1 MTKKQPPANLETAPT
16 KKKYQKPSL
25 RTENLMTFGAL
36 CNGTTA
42 GQRKQSTGAPNFCN
56 ATKLLS

>member
-1 MTKKQPPANLETAPT
+1 MTKNPPKAKPETAT
-16 KKKYQKPSL
+16 SKKKYQKPSL

-36 CNGTTA
+36 CNGTTS

-56 ATKLLS
+56 STKLLS